1 MYILDSSAFIRGH
14 TKGGNITTVAEVSE
28 ELNGEARLRF
38 EAMRGGG
45 MEIQVPQERTIEE
58 VIRISKK
65 TGDHTVLSRTDIC
78 LIAAAMELEGVL
90 VTDDY
95 AIQNTAA
102 EIGLMVEG
110 IAMETI
116 KDKRNWI
123 FKCGSCGKESRTMQK
138 DCPICGGQ
146 LNRKNPSK

>member
-1 MYILDSSAFIRGH
+1 MYILDSSAFIRGY
-14 TKGGNITTVAEVSE
+14 TKEGRTATVAEVSE

-65 TGDHTVLSRTDIC
+65 TGDNTVLSKTDIC
-78 LIAAAMELEGVL
+78 LIAAAIELGGVL

-102 EIGLMVEG
+102 EIGLVVEG
-110 IAMETI
+110 IVMETI
-116 KDKRNWI
+116 KEKRNWI
-123 FKCGSCGKESRTMQK
+123 FKCESCGKESGTMQK
-138 DCPICGGQ
+138 DCPICGGKFS
-146 LNRKNPSK
+146 RKNPSK